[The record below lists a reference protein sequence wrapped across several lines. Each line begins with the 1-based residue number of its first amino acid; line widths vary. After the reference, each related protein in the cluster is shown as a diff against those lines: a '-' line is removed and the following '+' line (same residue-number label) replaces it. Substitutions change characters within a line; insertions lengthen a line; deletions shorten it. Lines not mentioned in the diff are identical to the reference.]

1 MKRDNKHSI
10 LGFPWKGKFT
20 TRGEVDRY
28 FSNDEGIQCLLCG
41 RFLGTLQNHLQIV
54 HGVSHEEYRE
64 RYGLPWR
71 RGLVSRTV
79 SKKHSSSLIKRI
91 KNGTFQPKPDNK
103 AAVKK
108 ILEGNRRPD
117 QPYITGIKAKNSKAL
132 SKRNVKY
139 SHKDFEKVL
148 SVMRKQ
154 KITLNEACKKYDL
167 PSKGIVLRYAE
178 LNPEFR
184 NKLLDTY
191 HALPYPVQARAD
203 MFSPQFYRDM
213 EKLKKKNLP
222 ATEIAKALGI
232 SYNAVRRRLK
242 RDAVVK

>member
-10 LGFPWKGKFT
+10 PGFPWKGKFT
-20 TRGEVDRY
+20 TRSEVDRY
-28 FSNDEGIQCLLCG
+28 FSNDDGIQCLLCG

-64 RYGLPWR
+64 RYGLAMAK
-71 RGLVSRTV
+71 GIVSRTV
-79 SKKHSSSLIKRI
+79 SKKHSASLINRI
-91 KNGTFQPKPDNK
+91 KNGTFNPKPDNK

-108 ILEGNRRPD
+108 ILAGFRRPD
-117 QPYITGIKAKNSKAL
+117 QPYITGIKSENSKAL
-132 SKRNVKY
+132 SKRNLKY

-154 KITLNEACKKYDL
+154 KMTLNEACKKYNL
-167 PSKGIVLRYAE
+167 PGKGTILRYAE

-184 NKLLDTY
+184 KKLLDTY
-191 HALPYPVQARAD
+191 RLLPYAVQARAD
-203 MFSPQFYRDM
+203 MLSPQFYREM

-222 ATEIAKALGI
+222 ATEIGKILGVSAKT
-232 SYNAVRRRLK
+232 VRARLK
-242 RDAVVK
+242 KV

>member
-1 MKRDNKHSI
+1 MRRDNKQSI
-10 LGFPWKGKFT
+10 PGFPWKGKFT
-20 TRGEVDRY
+20 NRSEVDRY

-54 HGVSHEEYRE
+54 HGVSHAEYRE

-79 SKKHSSSLIKRI
+79 SKKHSASLIKRI
-91 KNGTFQPKPDNK
+91 KNGTFTPKPDNK

-117 QPYITGIKAKNSKAL
+117 QPYITGIKSENSKSL
-132 SKRNVKY
+132 SKQNIRY
-139 SHKDFEKVL
+139 SRRDFEKVL
-148 SVMRKQ
+148 SVMRRQ
-154 KITLNEACKKYDL
+154 KTTLNEACKKYDL

-178 LNPEFR
+178 LNPKFR

-213 EKLKKKNLP
+213 EKLKKKGLT

-232 SYNAVRRRLK
+232 SYNTVRKRLK
-242 RDAVVK
+242 RIV